1 MSEEE
6 QTSLYGAQGKK
17 INIGGTELQIDDEFM
32 VATLL
37 AVIAVLNTIHTG
49 IDDHISTVG
58 QKIYDEITKTN

>member
-1 MSEEE
+1 MSEE

-37 AVIAVLNTIHTG
+37 SIITVLNTIHIG
-49 IDDHISTVG
+49 IDDKISVVG
-58 QKIYDEITKTN
+58 QKIYDEIIKTS

>member
-1 MSEEE
+1 MSKE

-37 AVIAVLNTIHTG
+37 AIITVLNTIHIG
-49 IDDHISTVG
+49 IDDKISVVG
-58 QKIYDEITKTN
+58 QKIYDEITKTS

>member
-49 IDDHISTVG
+49 IDDHISVIG